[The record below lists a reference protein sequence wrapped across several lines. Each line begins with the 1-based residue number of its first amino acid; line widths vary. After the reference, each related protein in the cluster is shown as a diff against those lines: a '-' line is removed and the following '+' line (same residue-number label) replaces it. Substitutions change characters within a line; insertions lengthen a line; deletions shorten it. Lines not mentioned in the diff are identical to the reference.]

1 MARGRDEGRLFLNR
15 LGEAISPNGLTA
27 LERNYIDQVNIG
39 KRGSCHLFRHTMAI
53 LMLDNGA
60 DIRCIQTMLGHMK
73 LDTTLIYT
81 RASIKK
87 LN

>member
-1 MARGRDEGRLFLNR
+1 
-15 LGEAISPNGLTA
+15 
-27 LERNYIDQVNIG
+27 
-39 KRGSCHLFRHTMAI
+39 MAI
-53 LMLDNGA
+53 LMLDHGA